1 MILSESESLLDAD
14 PDSALSV
21 LQTIIYPENLSPD
34 IFNRYILLKIQAEY
48 KSGQDITTDSTIL
61 SVKESYMKDGNA
73 YNIALASYYCG
84 CYFKEF
90 GRLKE
95 AMENYQLALKFAE
108 KIDDLNLK

>member
-1 MILSESESLLDAD
+1 
-14 PDSALSV
+14 
-21 LQTIIYPENLSPD
+21 
-34 IFNRYILLKIQAEY
+34 
-48 KSGQDITTDSTIL
+48 
-61 SVKESYMKDGNA
+61 MKDGNA

-108 KIDDLNLK
+108 KIDDLNLKSLINNAIGFVFTGSVRSGELRCVTSMNRQLLIYRQEM

>member
-73 YNIALASYYCG
+73 YNIALASFFTFPACIS
-84 CYFKEF
+84 KAADSW
-90 GRLKE
+90 K
-95 AMENYQLALKFAE
+95 
-108 KIDDLNLK
+108 